1 MDEQLLED
9 LRMLLRYGA
18 DQAIRKR
25 ELARLMQ
32 ISERELRF
40 CVNELIAQGVPVA
53 SSSDCKKGGYFIA
66 STLEE
71 AEGAIME
78 LHSRMVKLQIR
89 IKEFKIASRSI
100 RTNPGQLS
108 FL

>member
-1 MDEQLLED
+1 MDECKRMD
-9 LRMLLRYGA
+9 LRLLLRPGA
-18 DQAIRKR
+18 EEARGKR
-25 ELARLMQ
+25 ELSSIMGIKEHELRQ
-32 ISERELRF
+32 GIREL
-40 CVNELIAQGVPVA
+40 IGQGVPVA